1 MEYIPRRITP
11 AIERGAKYFPVIVIT
26 GPRQSGKS
34 TLCRKIFESYTQ
46 YNLEDLGLRENIEND
61 PIAFIKNCGKYVVI
75 DEAQHLPKIFSYI
88 QIAVDEDPE
97 RRFVLTGS
105 SNFALMG
112 KITQSLAGRA
122 VLFTLL
128 PLSLDELSEFYVN
141 YPTSTLLFNGFYP
154 SVVTDARPADL
165 FYPVYYSTYVERD
178 LRVLKNISDLSQFQT
193 FIRLVA
199 ARVGYEFNASMIATE
214 AGISAP
220 TVRSW
225 MSILQ
230 ASYIAFLLPPYYANI
245 NKRLTKTP
253 KVYFYDT
260 GLLSYLLDI
269 ETPEQLNIH
278 PLRGGIFEN
287 LAVIELLKQRFN
299 NGKSS
304 NLSYYR
310 ENSGRE
316 ADIVRTEGDKMDL
329 FEVKSSQT
337 WNKSFIRNLNYL
349 KELFGDKIKNS
360 VVVYDGE
367 TIPPATINIR
377 QLTKLY

>member
-1 MEYIPRRITP
+1 MEYIPRKITP
-11 AIERGAKYFPVIVIT
+11 AIERGAKYFPVIVVT

-61 PIAFIKNCGKYVVI
+61 PTAFIKNCGKYVVI
-75 DEAQHLPKIFSYI
+75 DEVQHLPKIFSYI
-88 QIAVDEDPE
+88 QMAVDENPD

-105 SNFALMG
+105 SNFALME

-122 VLFTLL
+122 ILFTLL
-128 PLSLDELSEFYVN
+128 PLALDELSETYVDS
-141 YPTSTLLFNGFYP
+141 PTSTLLFNGFYP

-165 FYPVYYSTYVERD
+165 FYPAYYSTYVERD
-178 LRVLKNISDLSQFQT
+178 LRMIKNISDLSQFQT
-193 FIRLVA
+193 FIRLIA
-199 ARVGYEFNASMIATE
+199 ARTGCEFNASMIATE
-214 AGISAP
+214 VGISAP

-260 GLLSYLLDI
+260 GLLTYLLDI
-269 ETPEQLNIH
+269 ETPEQLTTH
-278 PLRGGIFEN
+278 PLRGGVFEN
-287 LAVIELLKQRFN
+287 LAIIELLKQRFN
-299 NGKSS
+299 IGKSS

-316 ADIVRTEGDKMDL
+316 ADIVRTIGDKMDL

-349 KELFGDKIKNS
+349 KELFRDKIRNS

-367 TIPPATINIR
+367 TIPPSTINIR
-377 QLTKLY
+377 RLTKLY

>member
-1 MEYIPRRITP
+1 MEYIPRKITP
-11 AIERGAKYFPVIVIT
+11 AIERGAKYFPVIVVT

-61 PIAFIKNCGKYVVI
+61 PTAFIKNCGKYVVI
-75 DEAQHLPKIFSYI
+75 DEVQHLPKIFSYI
-88 QIAVDEDPE
+88 QMAVDENPD

-105 SNFALMG
+105 SNFALME

-122 VLFTLL
+122 ILFTLL
-128 PLSLDELSEFYVN
+128 PLALDELSETYVDS
-141 YPTSTLLFNGFYP
+141 PTSTLLFNGFYP

-165 FYPVYYSTYVERD
+165 FYPAYYSTYVERD
-178 LRVLKNISDLSQFQT
+178 LRMIKNISDLSQFQT
-193 FIRLVA
+193 FIRLIA
-199 ARVGYEFNASMIATE
+199 ARTGCEFNASMIATE
-214 AGISAP
+214 VGISAP

-260 GLLSYLLDI
+260 GLLTYLLDI
-269 ETPEQLNIH
+269 ETPEQLNTH
-278 PLRGGIFEN
+278 PLRGGVFEN
-287 LAVIELLKQRFN
+287 LAIIELIKQRFN
-299 NGKSS
+299 IGKSS

-316 ADIVRTEGDKMDL
+316 VDIVRTIGDKMDL

-349 KELFGDKIKNS
+349 KELFRDKIRNS

-367 TIPPATINIR
+367 TIPPSTINIR
-377 QLTKLY
+377 RLTKLY